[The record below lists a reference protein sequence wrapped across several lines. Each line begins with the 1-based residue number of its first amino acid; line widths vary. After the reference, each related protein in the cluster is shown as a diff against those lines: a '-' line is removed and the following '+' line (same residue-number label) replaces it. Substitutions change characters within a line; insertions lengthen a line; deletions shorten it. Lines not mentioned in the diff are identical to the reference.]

1 MYEPGIYVPRE
12 VLPFALI
19 APELMSPIAIIWGGV
34 GPYVGEEMNAL
45 EFSELIDT
53 TTWLALGIEVT

>member
-1 MYEPGIYVPRE
+1 MYETGMYVPSE
-12 VLPFALI
+12 DLPFALI

-45 EFSELIDT
+45 EFSELIET
-53 TTWLALGIEVT
+53 TTWLACGIDIT

>member
-1 MYEPGIYVPRE
+1 MYEPGMYVPAE
-12 VLPFALI
+12 DLPFALI

-34 GPYVGEEMNAL
+34 GPYVGDEMNAL

-53 TTWLALGIEVT
+53 TTWLACGIEIT